1 MMIQLNNYIFL
12 NSPFKILLIFFCF
25 IFSFINTKFVF
36 SQSVKFNQDEVNLV
50 TSKNSIEVSTLEKP
64 SLGSI
69 GLKTEVNKML
79 GLDVW
84 QGMNA
89 KNIVEHLN
97 YIPDI
102 VTSKHLQIFLNDLY
116 KAELSS
122 IFP

>member
-1 MMIQLNNYIFL
+1 MIQLNNYSFL
-12 NSPFKILLIFFCF
+12 DRPFKILLIFFCF
-25 IFSFINTKFVF
+25 VFSFFNTKFVF
-36 SQSVKFNQDEVNLV
+36 SQNEKSNQDEVNLV

-69 GLKTEVNKML
+69 GLKTAANKML

-102 VTSKHLQIFLNDLY
+102 VSS
-116 KAELSS
+116 LSL
-122 IFP
+122 IHI